1 MGWKE
6 WATSYPDN
14 WVVKKAANELHFVA
28 GAIPWLLL
36 VRFFWPTMWPL
47 AYWGVP
53 ASQIFWLF
61 SGFYFSHYHKFL
73 RNAAISC
80 NNTNVTIGMPY
91 WGCLN
96 VFANVIQNPFKA
108 IINEFSGVES
118 DDRCKV
124 PSWSLT
130 WPTPSRKKVS
140 LSLVANPSLNYP
152 QISPPMVCTF
162 CSNFVP

>member
-14 WVVKKAANELHFVA
+14 WVKKSGYLHFVA
-28 GAIPWLLL
+28 GAIPWWLL
-36 VRFFWPTMWPL
+36 VRFFWPEMWL
-47 AYWGVP
+47 LGYWGVP
-53 ASQIFWLF
+53 ASRIFWLF
-61 SGFYFSHYHKFL
+61 SGFYFSRYHKFL
-73 RNAAISC
+73 KNAAISSW

-96 VFANVIQNPFKA
+96 VFANVIEKPFKA

-124 PSWSLT
+124 PSWCKLYLAHTIQKKSITLT
-130 WPTPSRKKVS
+130 CCQPIP
-140 LSLVANPSLNYP
+140 
-152 QISPPMVCTF
+152 
-162 CSNFVP
+162 